1 MILVFLTML
10 IVNLCIGNGYHV
22 NNTTN
27 KCVIPLP
34 EREISHDVIPIPEQK
49 IGRGHTVLCKS
60 AAAKDALQL
69 HINLMLYMLRNQT
82 SPKVSFLI
90 KKEGRAL
97 ESLPT
102 TLQLHS
108 SKLKF
113 ALSKTISLYHDEY
126 FEIVSDISEPASV
139 SKKPNSQ
146 IILVKDQFPP
156 ITTEVMPITKTSSAA
171 SHFQGG
177 ILNVISRFVSDCLYF
192 PLRNYFFLPFLEI
205 PVGQLGVLIIIQ
217 LLLYFSI
224 NH

>member
-1 MILVFLTML
+1 MRKENKKTIYITKILVFLTML
-10 IVNLCIGNGYHV
+10 IVKSCIGNGYHV

-113 ALSKTISLYHDEY
+113 ALSKTISLYRDEY
-126 FEIVSDISEPASV
+126 FEIVSDICEPASV
-139 SKKPNSQ
+139 PKKPNSQ
-146 IILVKDQFPP
+146 IILVKDQFPPITTEVMP

-192 PLRNYFFLPFLEI
+192 PLRNYFF
-205 PVGQLGVLIIIQ
+205 
-217 LLLYFSI
+217 
-224 NH
+224 

>member
-1 MILVFLTML
+1 MCVCVCIQKNKQKKTTSVWHRNKNLVIAFIQNGYLSFYIDFAR
-10 IVNLCIGNGYHV
+10 IVN
-22 NNTTN
+22 
-27 KCVIPLP
+27 PFFF
-34 EREISHDVIPIPEQK
+34 SSFS
-49 IGRGHTVLCKS
+49 GHTVLCES
-60 AAAKDALQL
+60 AAAKEALQL
-69 HINLMLYMLRNQT
+69 HINFMLYMLSNQT

-102 TLQLHS
+102 TLQLHL

-113 ALSKTISLYHDEY
+113 ALSKTISLYRDEY

-139 SKKPNSQ
+139 PKKTNSQ

-205 PVGQLGVLIIIQ
+205 PVRQLGVLIII
-217 LLLYFSI
+217 
-224 NH
+224 